1 MVVFDL
7 ICFIL
12 DRVSRLKMWIY
23 SSFLYIYGNTIV
35 TIEIKREI
43 KKRRG
48 KYLEKKP
55 YKAMDWTAGVGAGEN
70 SLWWPI

>member
-1 MVVFDL
+1 
-7 ICFIL
+7 
-12 DRVSRLKMWIY
+12 MWIY
-23 SSFLYIYGNTIV
+23 SSFVYIYGNTIV

-55 YKAMDWTAGVGAGEN
+55 YKAMD
-70 SLWWPI
+70 